1 MRPLGWRNLDEVPR
15 RSRGRRTRLLVLG
28 SRLID
33 RGQDLSAVAKS
44 SERNIRS
51 VAEVL
56 EKAQENAKGYKQ
68 PGAGLP
74 GEGAWAASANRVCN
88 RQSDAFHRLNTPRS
102 LDEIAV
108 YAGDALP
115 ILRRF
120 HARFASIDPPG
131 AFVGDAGKV
140 GRAFKRQELGVAR
153 VRAAASRG
161 DSSGTIDEV
170 ENLQRLARATNPTLI
185 NLRLNSCTLPARG
198 LPLL

>member
-1 MRPLGWRNLDEVPR
+1 MRF
-15 RSRGRRTRLLVLG
+15 LVVLAVAGLAFWFVG

-44 SERNIRS
+44 SEQNIRS

-56 EKAQENAKGYKQ
+56 RQAKENAKGYKQ

-74 GEGAWAASANRVCN
+74 GEASWADSANRVCN
-88 RQSDAFHRLNTPRS
+88 RQSDAFHRLSTPRS

-108 YAGDALP
+108 YAADALP

-120 HARFASIDPPG
+120 HARFASIVPPG

-140 GRAFKRQELGVAR
+140 RRAFKRQELGVAR
-153 VRAAASRG
+153 VHTAASRG

-170 ENLQRLARATNPTLI
+170 DALQALARATNPMLVK
-185 NLRLNSCTLPARG
+185 LRLNSCTLPAWG